1 MKRVLLLLLVL
12 GSVSLS
18 AQDSQKRF
26 RHHEFSSSFSV
37 GSNPADKTVQDVTS
51 QYIDAYQM
59 EVANGCFNIFGASHL
74 MLNFEYHYR
83 LNQTSALGFIFGW
96 GVSSNDY
103 EGCLKSDNRDDLY
116 LVSNGSESSR
126 IFHIAPSYRYSWYRF
141 SNNKCSLYSR
151 LAVGAMRQHMQ
162 YKFGA
167 KESEYAD
174 HSTPIDNMAV
184 SYDQVKWKATY
195 QITAVGFDAGLGSF
209 HVYDE
214 LGYGCQGVWVV
225 CGCRVVF

>member
-1 MKRVLLLLLVL
+1 MNMKRVLLLLLVL
-12 GSVSLS
+12 GSMSLS
-18 AQDSQKRF
+18 AQDSQKQF

-37 GSNPADKTVQDVTS
+37 GSNPADKAVQDVTS

-59 EVANGCFNIFGASHL
+59 EVANGCFNIFGA
-74 MLNFEYHYR
+74 
-83 LNQTSALGFIFGW
+83 
-96 GVSSNDY
+96 
-103 EGCLKSDNRDDLY
+103 
-116 LVSNGSESSR
+116 
-126 IFHIAPSYRYSWYRF
+126 
-141 SNNKCSLYSR
+141 
-151 LAVGAMRQHMQ
+151 
-162 YKFGA
+162 

-174 HSTPIDNMAV
+174 YSTSIDKMAV
-184 SYDQVKWKATY
+184 SYNQVKWKATY

>member
-1 MKRVLLLLLVL
+1 MQAFYLFTLSLQTLIEMNMKRVLLLLLVL

-59 EVANGCFNIFGASHL
+59 EVANGCFNIFG
-74 MLNFEYHYR
+74 
-83 LNQTSALGFIFGW
+83 W

-141 SNNKCSLYSR
+141 ANNKCSLYSR

-162 YKFGA
+162 YRFGA
-167 KESEYAD
+167 KETEYAD

>member
-59 EVANGCFNIFGASHL
+59 EVANGCFNFFGASHL

-103 EGCLKSDNRDDLY
+103 EGCLKTANRDDLY

-141 SNNKCSLYSR
+141 ANNKCSLYSR
-151 LAVGAMRQHMQ
+151 LAVGAMRQH
-162 YKFGA
+162 
-167 KESEYAD
+167 
-174 HSTPIDNMAV
+174 
-184 SYDQVKWKATY
+184 KATY

>member
-37 GSNPADKTVQDVTS
+37 GSNPADKTVQDVTT

-59 EVANGCFNIFGASHL
+59 EIANGCFNIFGASHL

-96 GVSSNDY
+96 GQ
-103 EGCLKSDNRDDLY
+103 
-116 LVSNGSESSR
+116 
-126 IFHIAPSYRYSWYRF
+126 YR
-141 SNNKCSLYSR
+141 
-151 LAVGAMRQHMQ
+151 
-162 YKFGA
+162 FGA
-167 KESEYAD
+167 KETEYAD

>member
-96 GVSSNDY
+96 G
-103 EGCLKSDNRDDLY
+103 
-116 LVSNGSESSR
+116 SESSR

-141 SNNKCSLYSR
+141 ANNKCSLYSR